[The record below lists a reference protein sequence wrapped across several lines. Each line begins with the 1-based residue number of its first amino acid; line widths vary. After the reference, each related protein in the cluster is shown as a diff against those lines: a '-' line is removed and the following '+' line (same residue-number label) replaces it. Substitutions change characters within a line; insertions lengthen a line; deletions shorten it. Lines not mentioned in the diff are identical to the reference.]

1 MTRADR
7 SRLPEVHGDPPFTF
21 PPIVKRRLTD
31 GFGLWCIEEPALPLV
46 SLLLVV
52 PAGSASDPDR
62 LPGLASLTGDMLDEG
77 SGSRSAI
84 EIHDAFARIG
94 AHLEIEVAAD
104 TTLVGLTVL
113 SRYLRQGLSLF
124 ADCIVRPNLREA
136 DVDRV
141 RQLRLNR
148 LVQLRDL
155 APAVA
160 DRAFMQ
166 MLYEGHPYGHLAI
179 GTETALKDMTVEDVM
194 AFHRGAYLASRAT
207 LIAVGDVRAEALGQT
222 VEAAF
227 SGWTRREPEG
237 SDVAFDRALTEPPLV
252 SERRLAVVH
261 RAAAAQ
267 SELRIGHVGA
277 TRSTPDYIPLLVLNM
292 VLGGQFVSRVNLK
305 LREEKGFTY
314 GARTSFD
321 FRRGRGPFLLQT
333 SVQTQ
338 VTADAVRDSF
348 TELQEVLDDRPVT
361 AAELE
366 LAKSALTRGYARNFE
381 TTEQL
386 ARALAQL
393 IVHGLPDHYYDEFP
407 ARVREVD
414 TAGVARVAR
423 THLHPDRMLTLIV
436 GDRPALESS
445 LASIGL
451 GDPAVLVPA

>member
-1 MTRADR
+1 VIRADR
-7 SRLPEVHGDPPFTF
+7 SKLPQVHDDPPFTF
-21 PPIVKRRLTD
+21 PPIIKSRLAD
-31 GFGLWCIEEPALPLV
+31 GLGLWCIEKSALPLV

-52 PAGSASDPDR
+52 PAGSASDPDE

-77 SGSRSAI
+77 SGTRSAI
-84 EIHDAFARIG
+84 EMHDAFARIG

-124 ADCIVRPNLREA
+124 ADCIVRPNLLES
-136 DVDRV
+136 DVERV
-141 RQLRLNR
+141 RQLRLHR

-166 MLYEGHPYGHLAI
+166 MLYERHPYGHLAI
-179 GTETALKDMTVEDVM
+179 GTEAALNEMTAADVK
-194 AFHRGAYLASRAT
+194 AFHGGAYLPSRAT
-207 LIAVGDVRAEALGQT
+207 LIAVGDAKAEPLA
-222 VEAAF
+222 EIANAAF
-227 SGWTRREPEG
+227 KGWIGPNTGGPVVG
-237 SDVAFDRALTEPPLV
+237 LDRALAEPPVL
-252 SERRLAVVH
+252 SECRLAVVH
-261 RAAAAQ
+261 RAGAAQ
-267 SELRIGHVGA
+267 SELRIGHVGEA
-277 TRSTPDYIPLLVLNM
+277 RSTPDYAALLVLNM

-305 LREEKGFTY
+305 LREDKGFTY

-338 VTADAVRDSF
+338 VTADAIKDAF
-348 TELQEVLDDRPVT
+348 TELRDILGRRPVT
-361 AAELE
+361 AEELE

-393 IVHGLPDHYYDEFP
+393 IVHGLPDQYYDEFP
-407 ARVREVD
+407 ARVGEVD
-414 TAGVARVAR
+414 AATMARVAR
-423 THLHPDRMLTLIV
+423 TYLHPERMLTLIV
-436 GDRPALESS
+436 GDRPALEPS

>member
-1 MTRADR
+1 VIRADR
-7 SRLPEVHGDPPFTF
+7 SRLPEVHDEPPFTF
-21 PPIVKRRLTD
+21 PTITKLRRAGGLS
-31 GFGLWCIEEPALPLV
+31 LWCIEESALPLV

-52 PAGSASDPDR
+52 PAGSAADPDR

-77 SGSRSAI
+77 SGARSAI
-84 EIHDAFARIG
+84 DVHDAFARIG

-104 TTLVGLTVL
+104 TTLIGLTVL
-113 SRYLRQGLSLF
+113 SRYLSQGLSLF
-124 ADCIVRPNLREA
+124 ADCIVRPGLHA
-136 DVDRV
+136 PDVDRV
-141 RQLRLNR
+141 RELRLHR

-166 MLYEGHPYGHLAI
+166 TLYEGHPYGHLAI
-179 GTETALKDMTVEDVM
+179 GTEAALRDVTVADVR
-194 AFHRGAYLASRAT
+194 AFHAGAYLASRAT
-207 LIAVGDVRAEALGQT
+207 LIAVGDVRAETLGQM
-222 VEAAF
+222 VDAAF
-227 SGWTRREPEG
+227 GGWTPGEQDTKTIGFDSALAEP
-237 SDVAFDRALTEPPLV
+237 SV
-252 SERRLAVVH
+252 SVDRRLAVVH

-277 TRSTPDYIPLLVLNM
+277 ARSTPDYAPLLVLNM

-305 LREEKGFTY
+305 LREEKGYTY

-338 VTADAVRDSF
+338 VTAEAVKDVF
-348 TELQEVLDDRPVT
+348 VELQGILEDRPVN

-366 LAKSALTRGYARNFE
+366 LAKSALIRGYARNFE
-381 TTEQL
+381 TSEQL

-393 IVHGLPDHYYDEFP
+393 VVHGLPDQYYDQFP
-407 ARVREVD
+407 DLVRQVD
-414 TAGVARVAR
+414 LDGVARAAR
-423 THLHPDRMLTLIV
+423 AHLHPERMLTLIV
-436 GDRPALESS
+436 GDRHALEPS

-451 GDPAVLVPA
+451 GAPSVLVPA

>member
-21 PPIVKRRLTD
+21 PFIVKRRLTD
-31 GFGLWCIEEPALPLV
+31 GLGLWCIEEPALPLV

-104 TTLVGLTVL
+104 TTLIGLTVL
-113 SRYLRQGLSLF
+113 SRYLGQGLSLF
-124 ADCIVRPNLREA
+124 ADCVVRPNLRKE
-136 DVDRV
+136 DIERV

-179 GTETALKDMTVEDVM
+179 GTETALKEMTVDDVT
-194 AFHRGAYLASRAT
+194 AFHRGAYLASSAT
-207 LIAVGDVRAEALGQT
+207 LIAVGDVRAEALGQM
-222 VEAAF
+222 VETAF
-227 SGWTRREPEG
+227 SGWTRREQEG
-237 SDVAFDRALTEPPLV
+237 PNVQFDRALTEPPVV

-277 TRSTPDYIPLLVLNM
+277 ARSTPDYVPLLVLNM

-348 TELQEVLDDRPVT
+348 TELQEVLADRPVT
-361 AAELE
+361 AAELD

-393 IVHGLPDHYYDEFP
+393 IVHGLPDQYYDQFP
-407 ARVREVD
+407 AHVREVD
-414 TAGVARVAR
+414 TAGVARVTR

>member
-1 MTRADR
+1 MTGADR
-7 SRLPEVHGDPPFTF
+7 SRLPEVHGDRPFTF
-21 PPIVKRRLTD
+21 PPIFKSRLAH
-31 GFGLWCIEEPALPLV
+31 GLGLWCIEESSLPLV
-46 SLLLVV
+46 SLLMVV
-52 PAGSASDPDR
+52 PAGSASDPDH

-77 SGSRSAI
+77 SGTRSAI
-84 EIHDAFARIG
+84 DVHDAFARIG

-104 TTLVGLTVL
+104 NTLIGLTVL

-124 ADCIVRPNLREA
+124 ADCVVRPSLREA
-136 DVDRV
+136 DVERV

-179 GTETALKDMTVEDVM
+179 GTETALKEMTVADVV
-194 AFHRGAYLASRAT
+194 AFHAGACLASRAT
-207 LIAVGDVRAEALGQT
+207 LIAVGDVKPETLGQM
-222 VEAAF
+222 VDEAF
-227 SGWTRREPEG
+227 GGWTRREEESP
-237 SDVAFDRALTEPPLV
+237 DVGFDRALAEPPAF
-252 SERRLAVVH
+252 SNRRLAVVH

-267 SELRIGHVGA
+267 SELRLGHVGA
-277 TRSTPDYIPLLVLNM
+277 ARSTPDYAPLLVLNM

-305 LREEKGFTY
+305 LREEKGYTY

-338 VTADAVRDSF
+338 VTAEAVKDAF
-348 TELQEVLDDRPVT
+348 AELHEVLDNRPVN
-361 AAELE
+361 AVELE

-393 IVHGLPDHYYDEFP
+393 IAHNLPDQYYDQFP
-407 ARVREVD
+407 ARVLEVD
-414 TAGVARVAR
+414 TATIARVAR
-423 THLHPDRMLTLIV
+423 AHLHPERMLTLIV